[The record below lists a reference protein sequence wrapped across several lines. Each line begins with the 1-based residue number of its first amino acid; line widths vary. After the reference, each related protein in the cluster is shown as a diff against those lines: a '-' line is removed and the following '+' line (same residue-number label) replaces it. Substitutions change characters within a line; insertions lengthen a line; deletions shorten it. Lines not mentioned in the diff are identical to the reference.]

1 MSESNQDIM
10 EKEAGGVVANAPAQE
25 IEEIE
30 TKTTTNYGASSI
42 RVLEGLEAVRMRPGM
57 YIGST
62 SQRGLHHC
70 IYEIVDNSIDESLAG
85 YCTDIIVTINKDNSV
100 TVQDNGRGIPVD
112 IKPESGKSALEIVH
126 TVLHAGGKFGD
137 GGYKVSGGLHGVGAS
152 VVNALSE
159 KYIVEVSRQG
169 HIYRQEYMRGEPVT
183 QVEIIGDTDKT
194 GTKTTFWP
202 DPEIFTET
210 TEIDKDVI
218 ANRLREM
225 AFLNKG
231 LKIIF
236 VNGSNGEEEIF
247 HFVGGIGSYVEFL
260 NKNKTVL
267 HEKPIYLDKVVDG
280 MQIEVAMQYTDAY
293 NESVLSFANN
303 INTHSGGTH
312 LTGFRNAITR
322 VFNDYAR
329 KNNIL
334 KDSDQNLT
342 GEDVRE
348 GLTAIVSV
356 KISNPEFEGQTKEKL
371 GNQEAMGATQDA
383 VRDKLQ
389 EWLEFNPKI
398 AKIIIEKTLQAQRAR
413 EAARKARELT
423 RRKSVLESST
433 LPGKLAD
440 CSNREPEK
448 CEIYIVEGDSAG
460 GSAKQ
465 GRNRMFQAILPL
477 RGKILNVEKA
487 RLDKIY
493 GNNEIQSMVQAFGI
507 NISRNEDE
515 INLEKLRYHKI
526 IIMTDADVDGAH
538 IRTLLLTFFFRY
550 AKPLIERGHVYI
562 AQPPLF
568 KVSTGKTAEYLY
580 DERALDVM
588 LKERGIKSLS
598 LSDKNKTK
606 VKTGDE
612 LLELVKNMSTYY
624 NAYNN
629 PILNLF
635 PAVFLRALV
644 RSNITIEDF
653 EDQSRMN
660 DIVEYINHYLKDH
673 AENYNIAEAASYNVV
688 LKYNNENAKYFMQL
702 NLNEEEH
709 VLMNANIIKS
719 PEYKRLKTAYPLIRD
734 FLIEEEQSLT
744 LESDTGEVE
753 IQSFEKLQKFID
765 DRGQKGLTI
774 QRFKGLGEM
783 MPQQL
788 WETTM
793 DPATR
798 TLLKV
803 NIEDAMLCDQLFDIL
818 MGDKVDPRRN
828 FIEANAVYATNID
841 T

>member
-1 MSESNQDIM
+1 MAQGYDASN
-10 EKEAGGVVANAPAQE
+10 
-25 IEEIE
+25 
-30 TKTTTNYGASSI
+30 I

-85 YCTDIIVTINKDNSV
+85 YCTEIHVTIHKDNSV
-100 TVQDNGRGIPVD
+100 TVEDNGRGIPVD
-112 IKPESGKSALEIVH
+112 IKPETGKSALEIVH

-159 KYIVEVSRQG
+159 KMVVEVSRAG
-169 HIYRQEYMRGEPVT
+169 YVWRQSYLRGEPT
-183 QVEIIGDTDKT
+183 GPVEKTVPTTKT
-194 GTKTTFWP
+194 GTKSTFWL

-210 TEIDKDVI
+210 TEIDVDIV
-218 ANRLREM
+218 ATRFREM

-231 LKIIF
+231 LKIILHDEKDT
-236 VNGSNGEEEIF
+236 GKDETF
-247 HFVGGIGSYVEFL
+247 HYEGGIASYVAFL
-260 NKNKTVL
+260 NHNRTVMFD
-267 HEKPIYLDKVVDG
+267 EPIYMEKIIDKIKV
-280 MQIEVAMQYTDAY
+280 EVAMQYTDSY
-293 NESVLSFANN
+293 NESILSFANN
-303 INTHSGGTH
+303 INTHQGGTH

-322 VFNDYAR
+322 VLNDYAR
-329 KNNIL
+329 TNKIL
-334 KDSDQNLT
+334 KDSEQNLS
-342 GEDVRE
+342 GDDVRE

-356 KISNPEFEGQTKEKL
+356 KIENPEFEGQTKEKL
-371 GNQEAMGATQDA
+371 GNSEVMPAVQD
-383 VRDKLQ
+383 VVKEKLQ
-389 EWLEFNPKI
+389 EWLEFNPKL
-398 AKIIIEKTLQAQRAR
+398 AKLIIEKTLQAQRAR

-423 RRKSVLESST
+423 RRKSVLENST

-493 GNNEIQSMVQAFGI
+493 ANNEIQSMVQAFGI
-507 NISRNEDE
+507 TISKNEE
-515 INLEKLRYHKI
+515 EFNLEKLRYHKI

-550 AKPLIERGHVYI
+550 AKPLIENGYVYI

-568 KVSTGKTAEYLY
+568 KVTQGKTSEYLY
-580 DERALDVM
+580 DEHALDKM

-598 LSDKNKTK
+598 LSDKTKTK
-606 VKTGDE
+606 VKSGDE
-612 LLELVKNMSTYY
+612 LLTLLSNMSTFYKS
-624 NAYNN
+624 YNN
-629 PILNLF
+629 PILNII
-635 PAVFLRALV
+635 PAVVLRGLI
-644 RSNITIEDF
+644 RSDVKPEDF
-653 EDQSRMN
+653 EDQAKMN
-660 DIVEYINHYLKDH
+660 EVIAYLSHYLKDH
-673 AENYNIAEAASYNVV
+673 AENYNIEEAKNYEFS
-688 LKYNNENAKYFMQL
+688 LKYKTENAKYSIQL
-702 NLNEEEH
+702 DLFENEHEFITS
-709 VLMNANIIKS
+709 NIIKS
-719 PEYKRLKTAYPLIRD
+719 NEFKRLKNSYPLIRD
-734 FLIEEEQSLT
+734 FLIEEEKMLI
-744 LESDTGEVE
+744 LETENGEVE
-753 IQSFEKLQKFID
+753 ITSFEQLQKLVD

-793 DPATR
+793 DPETR

-803 NIEDAMLCDQLFDIL
+803 NIEDAMMCDQLFDIL
-818 MGDKVDPRRN
+818 MGDKVEPRRD
-828 FIEANAVYATNID
+828 FIESNAVYATNID

>member
-1 MSESNQDIM
+1 MAQGYDASN
-10 EKEAGGVVANAPAQE
+10 
-25 IEEIE
+25 
-30 TKTTTNYGASSI
+30 I

-85 YCTDIIVTINKDNSV
+85 YCTEIHVTIHKDNSV
-100 TVQDNGRGIPVD
+100 TVEDNGRGIPVD
-112 IKPESGKSALEIVH
+112 IKPETGKSALEIVH

-159 KYIVEVSRQG
+159 KMVVEVSRAG
-169 HIYRQEYMRGEPVT
+169 YVWRQSYLRGEPT
-183 QVEIIGDTDKT
+183 GPVEKTVPTTKT
-194 GTKTTFWP
+194 GTKSTFWL

-210 TEIDKDVI
+210 TEIDVDIV
-218 ANRLREM
+218 ATRFREM

-231 LKIIF
+231 LKIILHDEKDT
-236 VNGSNGEEEIF
+236 GKDETF
-247 HFVGGIGSYVEFL
+247 HYEGGIASYVAFL
-260 NKNKTVL
+260 NHNRTVMFD
-267 HEKPIYLDKVVDG
+267 EPIYMEKIIDKIKV
-280 MQIEVAMQYTDAY
+280 EVAMQYTDSY
-293 NESVLSFANN
+293 NESILSFANN
-303 INTHSGGTH
+303 INTHQGGTH

-322 VFNDYAR
+322 VLNDYAR
-329 KNNIL
+329 TNKIL
-334 KDSDQNLT
+334 KDSEQNLS
-342 GEDVRE
+342 GDDVRE

-356 KISNPEFEGQTKEKL
+356 KIENPEFEGQKKEKL
-371 GNQEAMGATQDA
+371 GNSEVMPAVQD
-383 VRDKLQ
+383 VVKEKLQ
-389 EWLEFNPKI
+389 EWLEFNPKL
-398 AKIIIEKTLQAQRAR
+398 AKLIIEKTLQAQRAR

-423 RRKSVLESST
+423 RRKSVLENST

-493 GNNEIQSMVQAFGI
+493 ANNEIQSMVQAFGI
-507 NISRNEDE
+507 TISKNEE
-515 INLEKLRYHKI
+515 EFNLEKLRYHKI

-538 IRTLLLTFFFRY
+538 IRTLLLTFFCRY
-550 AKPLIERGHVYI
+550 AQPLIENGYVYI

-568 KVSTGKTAEYLY
+568 KVTQGKTSEYLY
-580 DERALDVM
+580 DEHALDKM

-598 LSDKNKTK
+598 LSDKTKTK
-606 VKTGDE
+606 VKSGDE
-612 LLELVKNMSTYY
+612 LLTLLSNMSTFYKS
-624 NAYNN
+624 YNN
-629 PILNLF
+629 PILNII
-635 PAVFLRALV
+635 PAVVLRGLI
-644 RSNITIEDF
+644 RSDVKPEDF
-653 EDQSRMN
+653 EDQAKMN
-660 DIVEYINHYLKDH
+660 EVIAYLSHYLKDH
-673 AENYNIAEAASYNVV
+673 AENYNIEEAKNYEVS
-688 LKYNNENAKYFMQL
+688 LKYNPENAKYSIQL
-702 NLNEEEH
+702 DLFENEHEFITS
-709 VLMNANIIKS
+709 NIIKS
-719 PEYKRLKTAYPLIRD
+719 NEFKRLKNSYPLIRD
-734 FLIEEEQSLT
+734 FLIEEEKMLI
-744 LESDTGEVE
+744 LETENGEVE
-753 IQSFEKLQKFID
+753 ITSFEQLQKLVD

-793 DPATR
+793 DPETR

-803 NIEDAMLCDQLFDIL
+803 NIEDAMMCDQLFDIL
-818 MGDKVDPRRN
+818 MGDKVEPRRD
-828 FIEANAVYATNID
+828 FIESNAVYATNID

>member
-1 MSESNQDIM
+1 MAQGYDASN
-10 EKEAGGVVANAPAQE
+10 
-25 IEEIE
+25 
-30 TKTTTNYGASSI
+30 I

-85 YCTDIIVTINKDNSV
+85 YCTEIHVTIHKDNSV
-100 TVQDNGRGIPVD
+100 TVEDNGRGIPVD
-112 IKPESGKSALEIVH
+112 IKPETGKSALEIVH

-159 KYIVEVSRQG
+159 KMVVEVSRAG
-169 HIYRQEYMRGEPVT
+169 YVWRQSYLRGEPT
-183 QVEIIGDTDKT
+183 GPVEKTVPTTKT
-194 GTKTTFWP
+194 GTKSTFWL

-210 TEIDKDVI
+210 TEIDVDIV
-218 ANRLREM
+218 ATRFREM

-231 LKIIF
+231 LKIILHDEKDT
-236 VNGSNGEEEIF
+236 GKDETF
-247 HFVGGIGSYVEFL
+247 HYEGGIASYVAFL
-260 NKNKTVL
+260 NHNRTVMFD
-267 HEKPIYLDKVVDG
+267 EPIYMEKIIDKIKV
-280 MQIEVAMQYTDAY
+280 EVAMQYTDSY
-293 NESVLSFANN
+293 NESILSFANN
-303 INTHSGGTH
+303 INTHQGGTH

-322 VFNDYAR
+322 VLNDYAR
-329 KNNIL
+329 TNKIL
-334 KDSDQNLT
+334 KDSEQNLS
-342 GEDVRE
+342 GDDVRE

-356 KISNPEFEGQTKEKL
+356 KIENPEFEGQTKEKL
-371 GNQEAMGATQDA
+371 WNSEVMPAVQD
-383 VRDKLQ
+383 VVKEKLQ
-389 EWLEFNPKI
+389 EWLEFNPKL
-398 AKIIIEKTLQAQRAR
+398 AKLIIEKTLQAQRAR

-423 RRKSVLESST
+423 RRKSVLENST

-493 GNNEIQSMVQAFGI
+493 ANNEIQSMVQAFGI
-507 NISRNEDE
+507 TISKNEE
-515 INLEKLRYHKI
+515 EFNLEKLRYHKI

-550 AKPLIERGHVYI
+550 AKPLIENGYVYI

-568 KVSTGKTAEYLY
+568 KVTQGKTSEYLY
-580 DERALDVM
+580 DEHALDKM

-598 LSDKNKTK
+598 LSDKTKTK
-606 VKTGDE
+606 VKSGDE
-612 LLELVKNMSTYY
+612 LLTLLSNMSTFYKS
-624 NAYNN
+624 YNN
-629 PILNLF
+629 PILNII
-635 PAVFLRALV
+635 PAVVLRGLI
-644 RSNITIEDF
+644 RSDVKPEDF
-653 EDQSRMN
+653 EDQAKMN
-660 DIVEYINHYLKDH
+660 EVIAYLSHYLKDH
-673 AENYNIAEAASYNVV
+673 AENYNIEEAKNYEVS
-688 LKYNNENAKYFMQL
+688 LKYNPENAKYSIQL
-702 NLNEEEH
+702 DLFENEHEFITS
-709 VLMNANIIKS
+709 NIIKS
-719 PEYKRLKTAYPLIRD
+719 NEFKRLKNSYPLIRD
-734 FLIEEEQSLT
+734 FLIEEEKMLI
-744 LESDTGEVE
+744 LETENGEVE
-753 IQSFEKLQKFID
+753 ITSFEQLQKLVD

-793 DPATR
+793 DPETR

-803 NIEDAMLCDQLFDIL
+803 NIEDAMMCDQLFDIL
-818 MGDKVDPRRN
+818 MGDKVEPRRD
-828 FIEANAVYATNID
+828 FIESNAVYATNID

>member
-1 MSESNQDIM
+1 MTTQTQQNYDASN
-10 EKEAGGVVANAPAQE
+10 
-25 IEEIE
+25 
-30 TKTTTNYGASSI
+30 I

-85 YCTDIIVTINKDNSV
+85 YCNTIKVIVNEDESV
-100 TVQDNGRGIPVD
+100 TVIDNGRGIPVD
-112 IKPESGKSALEIVH
+112 IKPETGKSALEIVH

-159 KYIVEVSRQG
+159 KMVVEVSRQG
-169 HIYRQEYMRGEPVT
+169 WVHRQEYLRGEPVS
-183 QVEIIGDTDKT
+183 QVEKIRETELT

-202 DPEIFTET
+202 DPLIFTET
-210 TEIDKDVI
+210 TEIDRDI
-218 ANRLREM
+218 ICNRLREM

-236 VNGSNGEEEIF
+236 IDAKKNEENVF
-247 HFVGGIGSYVEFL
+247 HYEGGIASYVEFL

-267 HEKPIYLDKVVDG
+267 FEQPVYIEKLVDG
-280 MQIEVAMQYTDAY
+280 MTVEIAMQYTDAY
-293 NESVLSFANN
+293 TESILSFANN
-303 INTHSGGTH
+303 INTHHGGTH

-322 VFNDYAR
+322 VLNDYAR

-334 KDSDQNLT
+334 KDNEQNLS
-342 GEDVRE
+342 GDDVRE

-356 KISNPEFEGQTKEKL
+356 KIGNPEFEGQTKEKL
-371 GNQEAMGATQDA
+371 GNAEALGAVQDA
-383 VRDKLQ
+383 VRDKFQ
-389 EWLEFNPKI
+389 EWLEFNPKV
-398 AKIIIEKTLQAQRAR
+398 AKTVIEKTLQAQRAR
-413 EAARKARELT
+413 EAARRARELT
-423 RRKSVLESST
+423 RRKTALETST

-440 CSNREPEK
+440 CSSREPDK

-477 RGKILNVEKA
+477 RGKILNVERA

-493 GNNEIQSMVQAFGI
+493 ANNEIQAMVQAFGI
-507 NISRNEDE
+507 NISKNEDE
-515 INLEKLRYHKI
+515 VELEKLRYHKI

-550 AKPLIERGHVYI
+550 AKPLIENGHVYI

-568 KVSTGKTAEYLY
+568 KITIGKTSEYLY
-580 DERALDVM
+580 DERALEKT
-588 LKERGIKSLS
+588 LRERGVKGLTLYDKKKEKSAEGEILNS
-598 LSDKNKTK
+598 L
-606 VKTGDE
+606 
-612 LLELVKNMSTYY
+612 LANMANYY
-624 NAYNN
+624 NSFNN
-629 PILNLF
+629 PVLNPIPTVIIRGLI
-635 PAVFLRALV
+635 
-644 RSNITIEDF
+644 RSEIKEDDF
-653 EDQSRMN
+653 SNQERMN
-660 DIVEYINHYLKDH
+660 EINEYLQHYVVDH
-673 AENYNIAEAASYNVV
+673 GKNYGIEGAENYTTE
-688 LKYNNENAKYFMQL
+688 LKFNTENNKFAL
-702 NLNEEEH
+702 VINLNDGHSEPVRISH
-709 VLMNANIIKS
+709 NLIKS
-719 PEYKRLKTAYPLIRD
+719 HEYQRIKEAYPLIRD
-734 FLIEEEQSLT
+734 YLIEEEKT
-744 LESDTGEVE
+744 LYMDTGVEVAE
-753 IQSFEKLQKFID
+753 IKTFYDIQKIIEE
-765 DRGQKGLTI
+765 RGQKGLTL

-793 DPATR
+793 DPQTR
-798 TLLKV
+798 TLKKV

-818 MGDKVDPRRN
+818 MGDKVEPRRD
-828 FIEANAVYATNID
+828 FIEENAVYATNID

>member
-1 MSESNQDIM
+1 MAQGYDASN
-10 EKEAGGVVANAPAQE
+10 
-25 IEEIE
+25 
-30 TKTTTNYGASSI
+30 I

-85 YCTDIIVTINKDNSV
+85 YCTEIHVTVHKDNSV
-100 TVQDNGRGIPVD
+100 TVEDNGRGIPVD
-112 IKPESGKSALEIVH
+112 IKPETGKSALEIVH

-159 KYIVEVSRQG
+159 KMVVEVSRDG
-169 HIYRQEYMRGEPVT
+169 FVWRQQYLRGEPT
-183 QVEIIGDTDKT
+183 GPVEKTVPTTKT
-194 GTKTTFWP
+194 GTKSTFWL

-210 TEIDKDVI
+210 TEIDVDVI
-218 ANRLREM
+218 ATRFREM

-231 LKIIF
+231 LKIILHDEKDT
-236 VNGSNGEEEIF
+236 GKDETYHYE
-247 HFVGGIGSYVEFL
+247 GGIGSYVAFL
-260 NKNKTVL
+260 NHNRTVMFD
-267 HEKPIYLDKVVDG
+267 EPIYMEKIVDKIKV
-280 MQIEVAMQYTDAY
+280 EVAMQYTDSY
-293 NESVLSFANN
+293 NESILSFANN
-303 INTHSGGTH
+303 INTHQGGTH

-322 VFNDYAR
+322 VLNDYAR
-329 KNNIL
+329 TNKIL
-334 KDSDQNLT
+334 KDSEQNLS
-342 GEDVRE
+342 GDDVRE

-356 KISNPEFEGQTKEKL
+356 KIENPEFEGQTKEKL
-371 GNQEAMGATQDA
+371 GNSEVMPAVQD
-383 VRDKLQ
+383 VVKEKLQ
-389 EWLEFNPKI
+389 EWLEFNPKL
-398 AKIIIEKTLQAQRAR
+398 ARTIIEKTLQAQRAR

-423 RRKSVLESST
+423 RRKSVLENST

-493 GNNEIQSMVQAFGI
+493 ANNEIQSMVQAFGI
-507 NISRNEDE
+507 TISKNEE
-515 INLEKLRYHKI
+515 EFNLEKLRYHKI

-550 AKPLIERGHVYI
+550 AKPLIENGYVYI

-568 KVSTGKTAEYLY
+568 KVTQGKTSEYLY
-580 DERALDVM
+580 DEHALDKM

-598 LSDKNKTK
+598 LSDKTKSK

-612 LLELVKNMSTYY
+612 LLTLLSNMSTFYKS
-624 NAYNN
+624 YNN
-629 PILNLF
+629 PILNII
-635 PAVFLRALV
+635 PSVVLRGLI
-644 RSNITIEDF
+644 RSEIQPEDF
-653 EDQSRMN
+653 ADQEKMN
-660 DIVEYINHYLKDH
+660 KVIEYLSHYLKDH
-673 AENYNIAEAASYNVV
+673 AENYNVAEAKNYEVS
-688 LKYNNENAKYFMQL
+688 LKYNPDNAKYSIQL
-702 NLNEEEH
+702 DLFENEHEFITS
-709 VLMNANIIKS
+709 NIIKS
-719 PEYKRLKTAYPLIRD
+719 NEFKRLKNSYPLIRD
-734 FLIEEEQSLT
+734 FLIEEEDT
-744 LESDTGEVE
+744 LILETENGETE
-753 IQSFEKLQKFID
+753 IKSFEQLQKIVD

-793 DPATR
+793 DPETR

-803 NIEDAMLCDQLFDIL
+803 NIEDAMMCDQLFDIL
-818 MGDKVDPRRN
+818 MGDKVEPRRD
-828 FIEANAVYATNID
+828 FIESNAVYATNID